1 VGGRVQ
7 GQGSRGADHDEF
19 FAPSV
24 FELHAGDGKTWQKTM
39 MNQGQK
45 ESNVTTM
52 SQTTMSQ
59 TTMSQQCHNNVRI
72 SQQCHNNVT
81 TMSQQCH
88 NNVTNN
94 NVQKTTIKTHNI
106 NLHASPSVISIRSK
120 VSPERGCTTRTQD
133 AHEAERE

>member
-59 TTMSQQCHNNVRI
+59 TTMSQQCHK
-72 SQQCHNNVT
+72 QQCHNNVT

-88 NNVTNN
+88 NNVTTMSQQCPKNN
-94 NVQKTTIKTHNI
+94 NQNTQHQLTRFPFRHFDQVQGFAGTRVHHTH
-106 NLHASPSVISIRSK
+106 AGRP
-120 VSPERGCTTRTQD
+120 RG
-133 AHEAERE
+133 

>member
-39 MNQGQK
+39 MNQGQHRIKGQK
-45 ESNVTTM
+45 ESNV
-52 SQTTMSQ
+52 TTMSQ
-59 TTMSQQCHNNVRI
+59 TTMSQQCHNNVTNNNVTNNNVTTMSQQCQNLTTM

-81 TMSQQCH
+81 TMSQTTMSQQCH
-88 NNVTNN
+88 N
-94 NVQKTTIKTHNI
+94 NVQKTTIKT
-106 NLHASPSVISIRSK
+106 
-120 VSPERGCTTRTQD
+120 
-133 AHEAERE
+133 